1 MKKYTILLTLVL
13 FTLIIIFSC
22 EDYVT
27 SVDPLIDRVEDERLT
42 SEGQVDFTING
53 VHTRF
58 ATTHDVLTVIAC
70 LLSDELFFDANV
82 PNATFPTFND
92 IDIGEITLDNNSVD
106 APFDGLGEL
115 RFFADDF
122 VRRIGDIGDFEET
135 AKKSE
140 ALFYG
145 YLYGGIARYLY
156 ATYFGLNENEGGGVI
171 DEGEFIPSADMYALA
186 LAKLQLALQNTSD
199 EYLTRLVNSIIARIY
214 LYTDD
219 YTNAATYAGNGLID
233 GDLPFQSK
241 HSVESDNY
249 FWQQAGIG
257 RTQCVVDWRFLDYI
271 EQDPAEEARIP
282 LGTIM
287 GNDDT
292 LYYMQNKYPTEDSPI
307 NFISWQENGLMLAE
321 LDIRSGNNAGA
332 LVRIN
337 AVRAS
342 HGLSDLTTVDMNV
355 LILEREKELFI
366 TGARLV
372 DQRRFD
378 SVYSTWHLG
387 ADKWHYFPITESE
400 RNINPNID

>member
-1 MKKYTILLTLVL
+1 MKKNIILLTLVL

-27 SVDPLIDRVEDERLT
+27 SVDPLINRVEDERLT

-58 ATTHDVLTVIAC
+58 ATTHDVLTVLAC

-82 PNATFPTFND
+82 PNATFPTFRD
-92 IDIGEITLDNNSVD
+92 IDVGEITLDNNSVD
-106 APFDGLGEL
+106 GPFDDLGEL
-115 RFFADDF
+115 RFFADDL
-122 VRRIGDIGDFEET
+122 VRRVGEITFTDTTKE
-135 AKKSE
+135 KE

-156 ATYFGLNENEGGGVI
+156 ATYFGLSENVGGGVI
-171 DEGEFIPSADMYALA
+171 DNGEFIPSADMYDLA
-186 LAKLQLALQNTSD
+186 LEKLQLALDNTSD
-199 EYLTRLVNSIIARIY
+199 EYLIRVVNSIIARIY
-214 LYTDD
+214 LYTQD
-219 YTNAATYAGNGLID
+219 YTNAATYAGKGMGD

-241 HSVESDNY
+241 HSVQSDNY

-271 EQDPAEEARIP
+271 EQDSLEVARIP

-287 GNDDT
+287 GNNDT

-307 NFISWQENGLMLAE
+307 DFISWQENELMLAE

-355 LILEREKELFI
+355 LILEREKELFV

-378 SVYSTWHLG
+378 AVYHTWHLG

>member
-22 EDYVT
+22 ENYVT

-58 ATTHDVLTVIAC
+58 ATTHDVLTVLAC

-106 APFDGLGEL
+106 SPFDGLGEL

-122 VRRIGDIGDFEET
+122 VRRVGDIGDFEVP

-156 ATYFGLNENEGGGVI
+156 ATYFGLSENVGGGVI
-171 DEGEFIPSADMYALA
+171 DEGEFIPSVDMYALA

-199 EYLTRLVNSIIARIY
+199 EYLIRLVNSIIARIY
-214 LYTDD
+214 LYTED
-219 YTNAATYAGNGLID
+219 YTSAATYAGNGLID
-233 GDLPFQSK
+233 GDTPFQSK

-287 GNDDT
+287 GNNDT
-292 LYYMQNKYPTEDSPI
+292 LYYMQNKYPTENSPI

-342 HGLSDLTTVDMNV
+342 HGLSDLTTADMDV
-355 LILEREKELFI
+355 LILEREKELFV

-378 SVYSTWHLG
+378 ADYHTWHLG